1 LSATE
6 RFPPAERADP
16 DSVEDATPATPAP
29 LARPQGDGAAGL
41 PQDRLRLVLITGLS
55 GSGKSVV
62 AKCFED
68 LGFYTVDNL
77 PLPLLREFL
86 ERPGELVFGHERIAV
101 VADLRTPGFAEE
113 FPKLIAEIDNASFT
127 SLPRAGE
134 SGPSGPASE
143 PGHASQA
150 SQASPC
156 SQARPTLLFL
166 EASDE
171 VLVRRFS
178 ETRRPH
184 PLAPDQ
190 PAIAGI
196 RREREL
202 LAGLRPRADL
212 VFDTSQWS
220 IHETRSQVY
229 RAFAAAGEEPEMV
242 VSLVSFG
249 FKHGTPVGTDLLFD
263 VRFLANPHF
272 VPGLREQSGQDAA
285 VLEYLAQQPDFEELI
300 SRLADLLGFLLPRYR
315 RENRSYLSV
324 AVGCTGGRH
333 RSVAVCERLKQRLDA
348 SGWQGRLIHRDIS
361 R

>member
-1 LSATE
+1 LSATG
-6 RFPPAERADP
+6 RSLPAEGQG
-16 DSVEDATPATPAP
+16 PAAVDGRDPAP
-29 LARPQGDGAAGL
+29 GPADGPL
-41 PQDRLRLVLITGLS
+41 PADRLRLVLITGLS

-101 VADLRTPGFAEE
+101 VADLRAPGFAEE
-113 FPKLIAEIDNASFT
+113 FPKLIAEIDHEK
-127 SLPRAGE
+127 P
-134 SGPSGPASE
+134 GPCGP
-143 PGHASQA
+143 P
-150 SQASPC
+150 
-156 SQARPTLLFL
+156 RPTLLFL

-212 VFDTSQWS
+212 VFDTSHWS
-220 IHETRSQVY
+220 IHETRAQVY

-242 VSLVSFG
+242 VSLASFG
-249 FKHGTPVGTDLLFD
+249 FKHGVPVGTDLLFD

-272 VPGLREQSGQDAA
+272 VPGLREQTGQDAA
-285 VLEYLAQQPDFEELI
+285 VLEYLEEQPDFEELI

-333 RSVAVCERLKQRLDA
+333 RSVAICERLKKRLDA
-348 SGWQGRLIHRDIS
+348 GGWQARLIHRDIA

>member
-16 DSVEDATPATPAP
+16 DTVEGPPPAAPAPP
-29 LARPQGDGAAGL
+29 LARPQSAGAAGL
-41 PQDRLRLVLITGLS
+41 QQDRLRLVLITGLS

-113 FPKLIAEIDNASFT
+113 FPKLIAEIDRAS
-127 SLPRAGE
+127 S
-134 SGPSGPASE
+134 
-143 PGHASQA
+143 
-150 SQASPC
+150 C

-249 FKHGTPVGTDLLFD
+249 FKHGIPVGTDLLFD

-333 RSVAVCERLKQRLDA
+333 RSVAVCERLKQRLDT